1 MKLYTSIEII
11 PQKVVDQDT
20 GELRTQYL
28 EKQRIPKKIRG
39 GYRMVYEAYDQ
50 ALINTITSSTDLM
63 IITYI
68 RDMYTYAQKENHL
81 SAAEIASCFDVSPRK
96 VEMLIKKLVET
107 KLLGRVRRGVYRL
120 NPYMYI
126 PFRADAEEL
135 QKEWSEIFS

>member
-11 PQKVVDQDT
+11 PQKVLDQDT
-20 GELRTQYL
+20 GEIHTQYL

-50 ALINTITSSTDLM
+50 ALINTVTSSTDLM

-68 RDMYTYAQKENHL
+68 RDMYTYNQKENHL

-126 PFRADAEEL
+126 PFRANAEEL
-135 QKEWSEIFS
+135 QAEWNSL